1 LLALVAALNLEC
13 DQLDV
18 VTAFLNGWLDE
29 DEVVY
34 IRLPNGRL
42 AKLRKAL
49 YSLRRSP
56 RLWYKEL
63 ARFLA
68 SIGYKLLKADLC
80 VFINPLTGGVL
91 LAYVDDILMITRTKD
106 EMVALKKLIFSK
118 FKCHDMGLISYYLGI
133 RVRRDRSRHAME
145 LSMES
150 YIDKLASDYK
160 RTDAVA

>member
-34 IRLPNGRL
+34 IRLPNSRL

-49 YSLRRSP
+49 YGLRRSP
-56 RLWYKEL
+56 RLWYEEL

-68 SIGYKLLKADLC
+68 SISYKPLEADPC
-80 VFINPLTGGVL
+80 VFTNPLTGGII
-91 LAYVDDILMITRTKD
+91 LAYVDDILIITRTKD
-106 EMVALKKLIFSK
+106 EIAALKKLIFGK
-118 FKCHDMGLISYYLGI
+118 FRCL
-133 RVRRDRSRHAME
+133 
-145 LSMES
+145 
-150 YIDKLASDYK
+150 
-160 RTDAVA
+160 